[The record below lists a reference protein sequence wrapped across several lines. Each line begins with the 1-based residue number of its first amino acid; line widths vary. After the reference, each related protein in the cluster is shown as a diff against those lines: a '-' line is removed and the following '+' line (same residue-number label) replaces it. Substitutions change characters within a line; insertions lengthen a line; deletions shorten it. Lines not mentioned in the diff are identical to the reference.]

1 MATALTPTSGTN
13 LLKTVYSQKVTEATI
28 ARGGST
34 LWNLIGSDKDG
45 SGNLWAFPTID
56 SESPSGSADFA
67 VAQDSG
73 NNSTISANQ
82 FQGGFIPIYSTFSV
96 SNAAIVQS
104 ASEKGGWGPLLKR
117 AADSA
122 IRMNGHVMS
131 NLLFGTGFGEV
142 GTIDSSTALGGSVIT
157 LADKGDV
164 AKFMKNMKLVLATAA
179 ASGALRN
186 AGVIMYVQSV
196 DYVNGTVTVAA
207 TANAAA
213 GTAIN
218 GTWAAVVVGDVM
230 CMAGCTNGSGTSIVP
245 AGLPGWIRPDNN
257 RPGGAD
263 SWFNVN
269 RSRNPLFLGGYYD
282 DATAKASLDA
292 ITDASQFLT
301 SYTQAENLIC
311 GVNPKRWSAIA
322 KSQQGN
328 VRYTDLKGRAGMMFK
343 AMDVSVEGTTVKIL
357 SDRYVNYS
365 QDWVLDPRAFRMQ
378 TVEGQFGTFMD
389 QGDGLHLCRQAT
401 DPGVE
406 GRVWTLG
413 AFKAVDPS
421 KIGNIRHLTTAP

>member
-1 MATALTPTSGTN
+1 MATALTPVSGTN
-13 LLKTVYSQKVTEATI
+13 LLKTVYSSKVTESTI
-28 ARGGST
+28 ARGGSP

-45 SGNLWAFPTID
+45 EGNLWAFPTVD

-82 FQGGFIPIYSTFSV
+82 FQGGFKPIYSTFSV

-104 ASEKGGWGPLLKR
+104 ASQKGGWGPLLKR

-131 NLLFGTGFGEV
+131 CLLFGTGYGE
-142 GTIDSSTALGGSVIT
+142 IGSIANSGFATPIIT
-157 LADKGDV
+157 LNDKGDV

-179 ASGALRN
+179 PNGALRN
-186 AGVIMYVQSV
+186 AGAIGYVQSV
-196 DYVNGTVTVAA
+196 DYIAGTVTVAA
-207 TANAAA
+207 TANAVA
-213 GTAIN
+213 GTNISAI
-218 GTWAAVVVGDVM
+218 WAAVAQNDVI
-230 CMAGCTNGSGTSIVP
+230 CIAGCTDGSGTALVP
-245 AGLPGWIRPDNN
+245 VGLPGWIQPDNN

-263 SWFNVN
+263 SFFNVN

-282 DATAKASLDA
+282 DATAKASLDS
-292 ITDASQFLT
+292 ITDAAQFLT
-301 SYTQAENLIC
+301 SYTQADNLTC

-322 KSQQGN
+322 KTQQGN
-328 VRYTDLKGRAGMMFK
+328 VRYVDQKGRAGMMFK
-343 AMDVSVEGTTVKIL
+343 ALVVAVEGTEVKIF
-357 SDRYVNYS
+357 SDRYVNYA
-365 QDWVLDPRAFRMQ
+365 QTWVLDPNAFRMQ
-378 TVEGQFGTFMD
+378 TVQGQFGSFMD
-389 QGDGLHLCRQAT
+389 QGDGLHLCRQAS

-413 AFKAVDPS
+413 AFKGVDPS
-421 KIGNIRHLTTAP
+421 KIANIRNLTTAP